1 LTGKGEER
9 NRPRIEKRKFVSEN
23 EEEIL
28 PSAGLTPRKPIRGKT
43 RLGNGMA
50 PRKFPLPA
58 VFLFFRRL
66 LWKSLKKSMI

>member
-43 RLGNGMA
+43 RLREWDGTAEISA
-50 PRKFPLPA
+50 PGR
-58 VFLFFRRL
+58 LFIF
-66 LWKSLKKSMI
+66 